1 VATDPR
7 RSGRAYLFPLSSD
20 EFRFA
25 PDFKRRV
32 YRTDDGAE
40 GWQDMSEGLPVG
52 AFYSLVLRDALCT
65 DDGDPAGAYFG
76 TRTGELYACADEAS
90 SWETLATG
98 LPDVLSVRATVLD

>member
-1 VATDPR
+1 
-7 RSGRAYLFPLSSD
+7 AYLFPLTSD
-20 EFRFA
+20 GFRFA

-40 GWQDMSEGLPVG
+40 AWQDISEGLPSE

-76 TRTGELYACADEAS
+76 TRTGELYARPGDDEGEPWQTIAS
-90 SWETLATG
+90 G
-98 LPDVLSVRATVLD
+98 LPDVLSVRATVLH